1 MVRLCKGGGGDQ
13 ECPIDADRPFGYP
26 KHKEMLMAYRGRFL
40 VLLMI
45 SMVVLASC
53 GGDGDGDGDAVP
65 ATSTTSASSDQDAG
79 TETAATSGESSD
91 ETTTTTEPPT
101 QEPVPGQQQ
110 AELVFDDGRS
120 WALEGVCSYT
130 PENTGAAAALWSV
143 EVQAADAASL
153 IAISAFPFDA
163 ENTTPFVTGS
173 FVDADDN
180 VFVVIEAEDV
190 SDGSDLI
197 LSFGMHDGV
206 KTIDDPIDF
215 TATLTC
221 EV

>member
-1 MVRLCKGGGGDQ
+1 MVFR
-13 ECPIDADRPFGYP
+13 R
-26 KHKEMLMAYRGRFL
+26 RFL
-40 VLLMI
+40 LLLMI
-45 SMVVLASC
+45 LMVVLASC
-53 GGDGDGDGDAVP
+53 GGDDDGDATP
-65 ATSTTSASSDQDAG
+65 DPSTTSASSDQDAG
-79 TETAATSGESSD
+79 TETTTTSGESSD
-91 ETTTTTEPPT
+91 ETTTTTEAPT

-120 WALEGVCSYT
+120 WTLEGVCSYT
-130 PENTGAAAALWSV
+130 PENTGAGAALWSV

-153 IAISAFPFDA
+153 IAVSAFPFDP
-163 ENTTPFVTGS
+163 ENTIPFVTGS

-197 LSFGMHDGV
+197 VNFGMHDGV

-215 TATLTC
+215 TATVTC
-221 EV
+221 EL